1 MIPLTNDEGDS
12 AEIDSFGAEL
22 MAWRASGVDL
32 VWAKDPKVWDQSA
45 PILFPVVGW
54 TRDGTARVN
63 GKTYPL
69 SLHGFAWKKQFAV
82 AERRR
87 DFLRLELAADEET
100 RALYPFEFRLAVEF
114 RLLPGGLENALIVT
128 NSGGTPL
135 PYACGLHPAIRWPFG
150 GSTGAARHCVRK
162 ARASGSSDH
171 RRWRSHF
178 AARAP
183 RSAGR
188 PRSSADAGIACQ

>member
-1 MIPLTNDEGDS
+1 MILLTNDGGDS

-22 MAWRASGVDL
+22 MSWRASGVDL
-32 VWAKDPKVWDQSA
+32 VWAKDPKIWNQSA

-54 TRDGTARVN
+54 TRDGTARVD

-82 AERRR
+82 AERRG

-100 RALYPFEFRLAVEF
+100 RALYPFDFRLAVEF

-128 NSGGTPL
+128 NSGGRPCPTPAGCIRPFAGRLAAPPRRTPL
-135 PYACGLHPAIRWPFG
+135 CSKSP
-150 GSTGAARHCVRK
+150 SE
-162 ARASGSSDH
+162 
-171 RRWRSHF
+171 RRF
-178 AARAP
+178 
-183 RSAGR
+183 
-188 PRSSADAGIACQ
+188 RSSRPAVSFRGARDPSRWKAAFFR

>member
-1 MIPLTNDEGDS
+1 
-12 AEIDSFGAEL
+12 
-22 MAWRASGVDL
+22 
-32 VWAKDPKVWDQSA
+32 
-45 PILFPVVGW
+45 VGW

-82 AERRR
+82 AEQQR

-100 RALYPFEFRLAVEF
+100 RALYPFDFHLAVEF

-135 PYACGLHPAIRWPFG
+135 PMPAACIRPFAGRLAAPRRRTPLCSKSPNGRRFRSSRPA
-150 GSTGAARHCVRK
+150 
-162 ARASGSSDH
+162 ASFRG
-171 RRWRSHF
+171 
-178 AARAP
+178 ARAP
-183 RSAGR
+183 SR
-188 PRSSADAGIACQ
+188 